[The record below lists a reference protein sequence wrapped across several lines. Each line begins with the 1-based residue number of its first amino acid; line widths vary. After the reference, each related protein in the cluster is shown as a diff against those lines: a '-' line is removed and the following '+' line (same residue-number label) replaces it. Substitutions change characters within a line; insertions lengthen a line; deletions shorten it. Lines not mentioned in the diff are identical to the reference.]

1 MHRAICV
8 ALVALAASATVLSAG
23 EADVERD
30 KAAIRETITTAYIK
44 GIHTDW
50 DVELIKSGFHPAFI
64 MFIYEE
70 GGIRKLA
77 IDEWTK
83 SIERKKQT
91 MPEGPD
97 YEITGEI
104 PMVDVTGNAA
114 VARVELYKDKVHIYS
129 DYMSLYKFDDGWKI
143 VGKIYH
149 RHE

>member
-1 MHRAICV
+1 MGRIISSLLLV
-8 ALVALAASATVLSAG
+8 LLVASAAAAAG
-23 EADVERD
+23 EKDVEKD
-30 KAAIRETITTAYIK
+30 VAAIRNTIETAYVK

-50 DVELIKSGFHPAFI
+50 NVELIKTGFHPAFT

-70 GGIRKLA
+70 GGVRKFT

-91 MPEGPD
+91 MPDGPD
-97 YEITGEI
+97 YEIKSDI

-114 VARVELYKDKVHIYS
+114 VARVELYKDGKHIYS